1 MLLNLYR
8 IMYIHS
14 NMLSTTLTDFR
25 KEMKRY
31 LDQVIEDYETL
42 IINRGKD
49 KGAVLISLEEYNSIM
64 ETMHLLSSRAN
75 AEHLYESMKQIEE
88 GRVVTK
94 DLKDLEA
101 YGDPLQ

>member
-1 MLLNLYR
+1 
-8 IMYIHS
+8 
-14 NMLSTTLTDFR
+14 
-25 KEMKRY
+25 
-31 LDQVIEDYETL
+31 
-42 IINRGKD
+42 
-49 KGAVLISLEEYNSIM
+49 M

-88 GRVVTK
+88 GRVVSK